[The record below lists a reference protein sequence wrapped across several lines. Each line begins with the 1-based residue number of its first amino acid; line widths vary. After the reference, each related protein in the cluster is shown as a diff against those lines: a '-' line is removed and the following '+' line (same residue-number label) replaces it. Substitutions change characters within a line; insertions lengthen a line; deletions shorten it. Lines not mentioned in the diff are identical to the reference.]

1 LLLQGY
7 GKTIDKNLLCE
18 LPIAARIRT
27 QEIHMNAAAPHANLR
42 NALQLVLLGATW
54 GASFLFL
61 RMAVGEF
68 GAVPLVHV
76 RLALGALM
84 LLPFLWRDRAK
95 FTLRRWPMM
104 ALIGALNSG
113 LPFLLFA
120 WGAERAPAGVGA
132 IANGMT
138 VLFTAL
144 VGFAFFGE
152 RLATRQSVAI
162 CAGFAGIIV
171 LASGKMAG
179 MSVGWASA
187 AGALAS
193 LLYGLSINMARRYLA
208 GLPSAALAAVT
219 LGSAALMTAPFA
231 IASWPTTPISMRAW
245 YAAGALGVLCTGLA
259 FVFYYQ
265 LIERIGANRASM
277 VTYLIPP
284 FGVAW
289 AWLFLREPV
298 TTTMTIACAMI
309 LGSVA
314 LSQRWKSA
322 R

>member
-1 LLLQGY
+1 
-7 GKTIDKNLLCE
+7 
-18 LPIAARIRT
+18 
-27 QEIHMNAAAPHANLR
+27 MNSIV
-42 NALQLVLLGATW
+42 QLIVLGAIW

-61 RMAVGEF
+61 RIAVNDF
-68 GAVPLVHV
+68 GPIPLVEI
-76 RLALGALM
+76 RLALGAVL

-95 FTLRRWPMM
+95 FSLARWPMM

-138 VLFTAL
+138 ALCAGL
-144 VGFAFFGE
+144 VGFLFFHE
-152 RLATRQSVAI
+152 RLTTRQSVALV
-162 CAGFAGIIV
+162 AGFAGIIV
-171 LASGKMAG
+171 LASGRMAG
-179 MSVGWASA
+179 MSVGWASM

-193 LLYGLSINMARRYLA
+193 VMYGLGLHMARRHLA

-219 LGSAALMTAPFA
+219 LGSAALLAAPFA
-231 IASWPTTPISMRAW
+231 VATWPAHAIPMKSWLS
-245 YAAGALGVLCTGLA
+245 AAALGVFCTGIA
-259 FVFYYQ
+259 FVIYYQ
-265 LIERIGANRASM
+265 LVERIGANRTST

-289 AWLFLREPV
+289 GWLFLGEPV
-298 TTTMTIACAMI
+298 TVTMVIACALI

-314 LSQRWKSA
+314 FSQRWGKPAGKS
-322 R
+322 

>member
-1 LLLQGY
+1 A
-7 GKTIDKNLLCE
+7 I
-18 LPIAARIRT
+18 
-27 QEIHMNAAAPHANLR
+27 
-42 NALQLVLLGATW
+42 W
-54 GASFLFL
+54 GGSFLFM
-61 RMAVGEF
+61 RIAVNDF
-68 GAVPLVHV
+68 GPVPLVEV
-76 RLALGALM
+76 RLVLGSLL

-104 ALIGALNSG
+104 ALIGAINSG

-138 VLFTAL
+138 ALCAAL
-144 VGFAFFGE
+144 VGFVFFHE
-152 RLATRQSVAI
+152 KLRTNQSIAL

-179 MSVGWASA
+179 FSVGWATI

-193 LLYGLSINMARRYLA
+193 ILYGLGLHMARRHLA
-208 GLPSAALAAVT
+208 GLPSAALASVT
-219 LGSAALMTAPFA
+219 LGSAALLAAPFA
-231 IASWPTTPISMRAW
+231 FATWPDRVIPLNSWLIGA
-245 YAAGALGVLCTGLA
+245 ALGVLCTGIA
-259 FVFYYQ
+259 FVLFYR
-265 LIERIGANRASM
+265 LIAGIGANRTSI

-289 AWLFLREPV
+289 GALFLGEPV
-298 TTTMTIACAMI
+298 TISMIIACAMI

-314 LSQRWKSA
+314 LSQR
-322 R
+322 